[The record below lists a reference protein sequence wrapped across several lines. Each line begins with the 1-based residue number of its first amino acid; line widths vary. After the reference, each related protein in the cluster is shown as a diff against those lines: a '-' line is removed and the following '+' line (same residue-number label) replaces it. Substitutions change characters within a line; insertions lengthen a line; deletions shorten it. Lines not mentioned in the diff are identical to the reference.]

1 MTNNETSPSGN
12 NLEEA
17 RIFLN
22 SAEIDGWL
30 TRDYRYTNPVFE
42 AALGLHIEN
51 LTRPVWLWIPAN
63 GEPSILAHEV
73 DIGRFPQGPIALVP
87 YGSRNQ
93 MVEALKQILNDAKVK
108 AEAEAEKIIESGSKK
123 LENEA
128 NKTREELKQ
137 QLSSIVV
144 ETASK
149 IIDEE
154 IDEKK
159 HENIIKKAA
168 EEI

>member
-1 MTNNETSPSGN
+1 MYK
-12 NLEEA
+12 
-17 RIFLN
+17 R
-22 SAEIDGWL
+22 
-30 TRDYRYTNPVFE
+30 
-42 AALGLHIEN
+42 
-51 LTRPVWLWIPAN
+51 
-63 GEPSILAHEV
+63 
-73 DIGRFPQGPIALVP
+73 Q
-87 YGSRNQ
+87 
-93 MVEALKQILNDAKVK
+93 
-108 AEAEAEKIIESGSKK
+108 ESGSKK
-123 LENEA
+123 LENET

-168 EEI
+168 KEI

>member
-1 MTNNETSPSGN
+1 MNINATLISQALIFAVFVYICYKHIWPQILSIMEERENKMAAGLEAAKQADDS
-12 NLEEA
+12 LEEA
-17 RIFLN
+17 K
-22 SAEIDGWL
+22 L
-30 TRDYRYTNPVFE
+30 TYEKELKEAKKE
-42 AALGLHIEN
+42 AANIVEK
-51 LTRPVWLWIPAN
+51 AN
-63 GEPSILAHEV
+63 NRS
-73 DIGRFPQGPIALVP
+73 
-87 YGSRNQ
+87 S
-93 MVEALKQILNDAKVK
+93 QILNDAKAK
-108 AEAEAEKIIESGSKK
+108 AEVEAEKIIESGSKK
-123 LENEA
+123 LENET

-168 EEI
+168 KEI

>member
-1 MTNNETSPSGN
+1 MNINATLISQALIFAVFVYICYRYIWPPILSTMEERENKMAAGLEAAKQADDS
-12 NLEEA
+12 LEEA
-17 RIFLN
+17 K
-22 SAEIDGWL
+22 L
-30 TRDYRYTNPVFE
+30 TY
-42 AALGLHIEN
+42 
-51 LTRPVWLWIPAN
+51 
-63 GEPSILAHEV
+63 
-73 DIGRFPQGPIALVP
+73 
-87 YGSRNQ
+87 
-93 MVEALKQILNDAKVK
+93 
-108 AEAEAEKIIESGSKK
+108 EK
-123 LENEA
+123 
-128 NKTREELKQ
+128 ELKQ

>member
-1 MTNNETSPSGN
+1 MNINATLISQALIFAVFVYICYRYIWPPILSTMEERENKMAAGLEAAKQADDS
-12 NLEEA
+12 LEEA
-17 RIFLN
+17 K
-22 SAEIDGWL
+22 L
-30 TRDYRYTNPVFE
+30 TYEKELKEAKKE
-42 AALGLHIEN
+42 AANIVEK
-51 LTRPVWLWIPAN
+51 AN
-63 GEPSILAHEV
+63 NRS
-73 DIGRFPQGPIALVP
+73 
-87 YGSRNQ
+87 S
-93 MVEALKQILNDAKVK
+93 QILNDAKVK

-123 LENEA
+123 LESEA

-168 EEI
+168 EET

>member
-1 MTNNETSPSGN
+1 MEEREDKMAAGLEAAKQADDS
-12 NLEEA
+12 LEEA
-17 RIFLN
+17 K
-22 SAEIDGWL
+22 L
-30 TRDYRYTNPVFE
+30 TYEKELKEAKKE
-42 AALGLHIEN
+42 AANIVEK
-51 LTRPVWLWIPAN
+51 AN
-63 GEPSILAHEV
+63 NRS
-73 DIGRFPQGPIALVP
+73 
-87 YGSRNQ
+87 S
-93 MVEALKQILNDAKVK
+93 QILNDAKAK
-108 AEAEAEKIIESGSKK
+108 AEVEAEKIIESGSKK
-123 LENEA
+123 LENET

-168 EEI
+168 KEI

>member
-1 MTNNETSPSGN
+1 MEERENKMAAGLEAAKQADDS
-12 NLEEA
+12 LEEA
-17 RIFLN
+17 K
-22 SAEIDGWL
+22 L
-30 TRDYRYTNPVFE
+30 TYEKELKEAKKE
-42 AALGLHIEN
+42 AANIVEK
-51 LTRPVWLWIPAN
+51 AN
-63 GEPSILAHEV
+63 NRS
-73 DIGRFPQGPIALVP
+73 
-87 YGSRNQ
+87 S
-93 MVEALKQILNDAKVK
+93 QILNDAKAK
-108 AEAEAEKIIESGSKK
+108 AEIEAEKIIESGSKK
-123 LENEA
+123 LENET

-168 EEI
+168 KEI

>member
-1 MTNNETSPSGN
+1 MTNIETSPYGN

-42 AALGLHIEN
+42 AALGLHIGN

-63 GEPSILAHEV
+63 GAPSILAHEV
-73 DIGRFPQGPIALVP
+73 DTGRFPQGPIALVA

-93 MVEALKQILNDAKVK
+93 MVEALRQILNGVK
-108 AEAEAEKIIESGSKK
+108 TVAMEYSP
-123 LENEA
+123 LY
-128 NKTREELKQ
+128 ELPR
-137 QLSSIVV
+137 VGRV
-144 ETASK
+144 
-149 IIDEE
+149 D
-154 IDEKK
+154 
-159 HENIIKKAA
+159 
-168 EEI
+168 

>member
-1 MTNNETSPSGN
+1 MSGLNPS
-12 NLEEA
+12 
-17 RIFLN
+17 
-22 SAEIDGWL
+22 EISSVLKDKIS
-30 TRDYRYTNPVFE
+30 
-42 AALGLHIEN
+42 GLD
-51 LTRPVWLWIPAN
+51 L
-63 GEPSILAHEV
+63 
-73 DIGRFPQGPIALVP
+73 
-87 YGSRNQ
+87 
-93 MVEALKQILNDAKVK
+93 K